1 MPSMAVIQSFTASL
15 PKLPSPTVNF
25 PIAASSMD
33 ASPARRRNS
42 AAALIPS
49 TISTKRPI
57 RRAAH
62 KDPHGDNLIIDVVRA
77 TMPPFD
83 PQEVT
88 KQYAEL
94 CREYRVARIYGDH
107 YGEQWVQG
115 AWMKHGITYLTSP
128 LPKSK
133 IYLETLPLFT
143 RGLVRIPDHPTL
155 IRELRLLERQ
165 THRSGR
171 DEVNHPKNGHDDAA
185 NVCCG
190 VLRQL
195 SDYKGYS
202 LYNFEKSDNPNNA
215 PRSWSP
221 GMRLQQYIR
230 ANMPVGMSGDR
241 VIDWS
246 RM

>member
-1 MPSMAVIQSFTASL
+1 
-15 PKLPSPTVNF
+15 
-25 PIAASSMD
+25 
-33 ASPARRRNS
+33 
-42 AAALIPS
+42 
-49 TISTKRPI
+49 
-57 RRAAH
+57 
-62 KDPHGDNLIIDVVRA
+62 VRA
-77 TMPPFD
+77 TSPPFD

-88 KQYAEL
+88 KQFAEL
-94 CREYRVARIYGDH
+94 CRDYRVTKIYGDH
-107 YGEQWVQG
+107 YGAEWVAG

-128 LPKSK
+128 IPKSK
-133 IYLETLPLFT
+133 MYLEVLPLFT
-143 RGLVRIPDHPTL
+143 RGLVRLPDHQTL

-190 VLRQL
+190 VLRHL